1 MKINVDKCAVLR
13 CTRSVTPLQHAYTLS
28 GHNLDIKKL
37 HTYLGVGINNNKSRS
52 SRIQM
57 ISNKS
62 TKILNF
68 IKRNLYT
75 CPPDTKR
82 TAYLTLVRPIMDP
95 VWDSYYN
102 IDTYKLEK
110 VQRRAVQWILSEYS
124 RTISVTS
131 LLSTLNIPTLQQRRQ
146 SSRLTLFYKIIN
158 TISIPAHYQQTQFHI
173 RQHHLNHFILPQ
185 ATLTL
190 ISTVSILEH

>member
-1 MKINVDKCAVLR
+1 MCCAT
-13 CTRSVTPLQHAYTLS
+13 TRSLTPLQHAYTLS

-37 HTYLGVGINNNKSRS
+37 HTYLGVGIDNNMSWS
-52 SRIQM
+52 SHIQM

-62 TKILNF
+62 TKVLNF
-68 IKRNLYT
+68 IKRNLYN

-82 TAYLTLVRPIMDP
+82 TAYLTLVRPIMEYAAP
-95 VWDSYYN
+95 VWDPYYN

-110 VQRRAVQWILSEYS
+110 VQRRAARWILSEYS

-131 LLSTLNIPTLQQRRQ
+131 LLSTLNIPMLQQRRQ

-158 TISIPAHYQQTQFHI
+158 NSLPISIPAHY
-173 RQHHLNHFILPQ
+173 
-185 ATLTL
+185 
-190 ISTVSILEH
+190 